1 MPFAL
6 IVEAALLVVGLCLF
20 ISGIKV
26 GRSKSSTLVLLSLV
40 VMTLTAVGMTIAPA
54 PPSGTVMAGS
64 SFGTLAVVCMLVYWF
79 GTLRRQG

>member
-26 GRSKSSTLVLLSLV
+26 GRSKSSTLVLLSPV
-40 VMTLTAVGMTIAPA
+40 VMTLTEAGMTIAP
-54 PPSGTVMAGS
+54 
-64 SFGTLAVVCMLVYWF
+64 LRRRERLWF
-79 GTLRRQG
+79 GTPRRQG